1 MRGALTAMAP
11 ALRMLMAFLRTLRA
25 TAALR
30 RTWIDIAD
38 KIFRGARRG
47 LLRVIKAGQ
56 LTAMQMLTDDLLQAT
71 KLTEI
76 FAGDES
82 DRDAGGKRA
91 PRPTDTVDVI
101 FQLVR
106 KVEIDDVRDAVDV
119 DTARGDV
126 GRNQDPDF
134 AVLES
139 LQGTL
144 TLALG
149 AIGVDGSA
157 TNTSAV

>member
-1 MRGALTAMAP
+1 MAS

-25 TAALR
+25 TAALGR
-30 RTWIDIAD
+30 AWIDIAD
-38 KIFRGARRG
+38 KIFRGARRS

-56 LTAMQMLTDDLLQAT
+56 LAAMQMLADDLLKAT

-91 PRPTDTVDVI
+91 SRPTDTVDVI

-106 KVEIDDVRDAVDV
+106 EVEIDDVRDAVDV
-119 DTARGDV
+119 DATRGDV
-126 GRNQDPDF
+126 SRDQDPDF

-149 AIGVDGSA
+149 AIGVDGGA
-157 TNTSAV
+157 TDTGAV